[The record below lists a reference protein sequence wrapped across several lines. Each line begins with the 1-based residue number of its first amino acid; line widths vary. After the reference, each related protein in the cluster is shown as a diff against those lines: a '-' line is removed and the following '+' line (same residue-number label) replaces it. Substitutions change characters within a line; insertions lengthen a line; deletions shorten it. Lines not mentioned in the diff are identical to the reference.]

1 VGILRTSLHFTSQ
14 PSVTSTQ
21 RLAKFSNHK
30 FASGLYGYENWTL
43 NLQQGHRSTLTKS
56 EENMFRKMFGREGQ
70 EEKEVRENSE
80 LRGFVIFVVYH
91 VLLE

>member
-1 VGILRTSLHFTSQ
+1 
-14 PSVTSTQ
+14 
-21 RLAKFSNHK
+21 
-30 FASGLYGYENWTL
+30 
-43 NLQQGHRSTLTKS
+43 
-56 EENMFRKMFGREGQ
+56 MFRKMFGREGQ